1 MDFYLLE
8 FRLKGIKNIEKEIAI
23 NFYKQDIRNFNRENY
38 NVKGIFG
45 PNGIGKT
52 AVIKGIEILRNIVLD
67 SDYLILKSSLLN
79 EIINKKLKECY
90 LSSEFLIID
99 KNNKKHVFE
108 HSVNLKI
115 ENGKIIITKEI
126 INKKKLDRKEILKTL
141 IIENGKINK
150 EKSNYFKNLDEIE
163 KLSMNLL
170 DRKSIIK
177 LIIDNVEKNIEK
189 EGTNE
194 LKSEKFEFIY
204 LYVLYLKVN
213 VFTHSEDSHY
223 KMVYINFENQ
233 NWLDKIYIDY
243 VNQEAKKR
251 NILSKTKEKIENLNK
266 NLKRKERFLKLFN
279 PELNKIEF
287 EKKDFDENYYEI
299 EYVFNYKDYKI
310 NFEYESMGMKSLF
323 RLFDVLDTVNNGGI
337 VFVDEIDMSI
347 HDLYLNRLIE
357 FFAENG
363 KGQFTFTAHNTSI
376 LDTLK
381 KYKNSI
387 DFMTEYQEIKP
398 WIKNGNYSPRKQYLE
413 GMLPNMPYNIEYYDF
428 FEIFDTSEE
437 EG

>member
-1 MDFYLLE
+1 M
-8 FRLKGIKNIEKEIAI
+8 
-23 NFYKQDIRNFNRENY
+23 
-38 NVKGIFG
+38 
-45 PNGIGKT
+45 
-52 AVIKGIEILRNIVLD
+52 
-67 SDYLILKSSLLN
+67 
-79 EIINKKLKECY
+79 KLW
-90 LSSEFLIID
+90 LFL
-99 KNNKKHVFE
+99 
-108 HSVNLKI
+108 
-115 ENGKIIITKEI
+115 
-126 INKKKLDRKEILKTL
+126 
-141 IIENGKINK
+141 
-150 EKSNYFKNLDEIE
+150 
-163 KLSMNLL
+163 
-170 DRKSIIK
+170 
-177 LIIDNVEKNIEK
+177 VEGN
-189 EGTNE
+189 
-194 LKSEKFEFIY
+194 S
-204 LYVLYLKVN
+204 
-213 VFTHSEDSHY
+213 
-223 KMVYINFENQ
+223 
-233 NWLDKIYIDY
+233 DKIYVDY
-243 VNQEAKKR
+243 INQEAKKR

-323 RLFDVLDTVNNGGI
+323 RLFDVLDTVNNSGI

-363 KGQFTFTAHNTSI
+363 KGQFVFTAHNTSI

-398 WIKNGNYSPRKQYLE
+398 WIKNGNYSPRKQYFE

-428 FEIFDTSEE
+428 FEIFNT
-437 EG
+437 

>member
-23 NFYKQDIRNFNRENY
+23 NFYKQDIRKFNRDNY

-45 PNGIGKT
+45 RNGIGKT
-52 AVIKGIEILRNIVLD
+52 AIIKGIEILRNIVLD
-67 SDYLILKSSLLN
+67 NDYLILKNSLLN
-79 EIINKKLKECY
+79 EMINKKLKKCH
-90 LSSEFLIID
+90 LSTEFLVID
-99 KNNKKHVFE
+99 EEKRKHIFE
-108 HSVNLKI
+108 HSIDLKL

-126 INKKKLDRKEILKTL
+126 INKKKLDRKEISRTL

-150 EKSNYFKNLDEIE
+150 SKSNYFKNLDGIE

-170 DRKSIIK
+170 DRKSIVK
-177 LIIDNVEKNIEK
+177 LLVNDIVKGRKNRLE
-189 EGTNE
+189 
-194 LKSEKFEFIY
+194 SEKFEFIY
-204 LYVLYLKVN
+204 LYVLYSKIN
-213 VFTHSEDSHY
+213 VFTHLEDSHY
-223 KMVYINFENQ
+223 KMVSVNSENK

-243 VNQEAKKR
+243 INQEGEKR
-251 NILSKTKEKIENLNK
+251 NILLKTKEEINFLKK
-266 NLKRKERFLKLFN
+266 SLKRKEKFLKLFN
-279 PELNKIEF
+279 SEIEKIEF
-287 EKKDFDENYYEI
+287 EKKDFDEKYYEI
-299 EYVFNYKDYKI
+299 EYIFCYKEYKI

-363 KGQFTFTAHNTSI
+363 KGQFVFTAHNTSI

-387 DFMTEYQEIKP
+387 DFVTEYQEIKP

-428 FEIFDTSEE
+428 FEIFNM
-437 EG
+437 

>member
-1 MDFYLLE
+1 MEFYLLE

-23 NFYKQDIRNFNRENY
+23 NFYKQDIRKFNRDNY

-45 PNGIGKT
+45 RNGIGKT
-52 AVIKGIEILRNIVLD
+52 AIIKGIEILRNIVLD
-67 SDYLILKSSLLN
+67 NDYLILKNSLLN
-79 EIINKKLKECY
+79 EMINKKLKKCH
-90 LSSEFLIID
+90 LSTEFLVVD
-99 KNNKKHVFE
+99 EEKRKHIFE
-108 HSVNLKI
+108 HSIDLKL

-126 INKKKLDRKEILKTL
+126 INKKKLDRKEISRTL
-141 IIENGKINK
+141 IIENGEINK
-150 EKSNYFKNLDEIE
+150 SKSNYFKNLDGIE

-170 DRKSIIK
+170 DRKSIVK
-177 LIIDNVEKNIEK
+177 LLVNDIVKGRKNRLE
-189 EGTNE
+189 
-194 LKSEKFEFIY
+194 SEKFEFIY
-204 LYVLYLKVN
+204 LYVLYSKIN
-213 VFTHSEDSHY
+213 VFTHLEDSHY
-223 KMVYINFENQ
+223 KMVSVNFENQ

-243 VNQEAKKR
+243 INQEGKKR
-251 NILSKTKEKIENLNK
+251 NILLKTKEEINFLKK
-266 NLKRKERFLKLFN
+266 SLKRKEKFLKLFN
-279 PELNKIEF
+279 PEIEKIEF
-287 EKKDFDENYYEI
+287 EKKDFDEKYYEI
-299 EYVFNYKDYKI
+299 EYIFCYKEYKI

-363 KGQFTFTAHNTSI
+363 KGQFVFTAHNTSI

-387 DFMTEYQEIKP
+387 DFVTEYQEIKP

-428 FEIFDTSEE
+428 FEIFNT
-437 EG
+437 

>member
-1 MDFYLLE
+1 MEFYLLE

-23 NFYKQDIRNFNRENY
+23 NFYKQDIRKFNRDNY

-45 PNGIGKT
+45 RNGIGKT
-52 AVIKGIEILRNIVLD
+52 AIIKGIEILRNIVLD
-67 SDYLILKSSLLN
+67 NDYLILKNSLLN
-79 EIINKKLKECY
+79 EMINKKLKKCH
-90 LSSEFLIID
+90 LSTEFLVID
-99 KNNKKHVFE
+99 EEKRKHIFE
-108 HSVNLKI
+108 HSIDLKL

-126 INKKKLDRKEILKTL
+126 INKKKLDRKEISRTL
-141 IIENGKINK
+141 IIENGEINK
-150 EKSNYFKNLDEIE
+150 SKSNYFKKLDGIE

-170 DRKSIIK
+170 DRKSIVK
-177 LIIDNVEKNIEK
+177 LLVNDIVKDRKNRLE
-189 EGTNE
+189 
-194 LKSEKFEFIY
+194 SEKFEFIY
-204 LYVLYLKVN
+204 LYVLYSKIN
-213 VFTHSEDSHY
+213 VFTHLEDSHY
-223 KMVYINFENQ
+223 KMVSVNFENQ

-243 VNQEAKKR
+243 INQEGKKR
-251 NILSKTKEKIENLNK
+251 NILLKTKEEINFLKK
-266 NLKRKERFLKLFN
+266 SLKRKEKFLKLFN
-279 PELNKIEF
+279 PEIEKIEF
-287 EKKDFDENYYEI
+287 EKKDFDEKYYEI
-299 EYVFNYKDYKI
+299 EYIFCYKEYKI

-363 KGQFTFTAHNTSI
+363 KGQFVFTAHNTSI

-387 DFMTEYQEIKP
+387 DFVTEYQEIKP

-428 FEIFDTSEE
+428 FEIFNT
-437 EG
+437 

>member
-45 PNGIGKT
+45 RNGIGKT
-52 AVIKGIEILRNIVLD
+52 AIIKGIEILRNIVLD

-213 VFTHSEDSHY
+213 VFIHLEDSHY

-233 NWLDKIYIDY
+233 NWLDKIYVDY
-243 VNQEAKKR
+243 INQEAKKR

-323 RLFDVLDTVNNGGI
+323 RLFDVLDTVNNSGI

-363 KGQFTFTAHNTSI
+363 KGQFVFTAHNTSI

>member
-45 PNGIGKT
+45 RNGIGKT
-52 AVIKGIEILRNIVLD
+52 AIIKGIEILRNIVLD
-67 SDYLILKSSLLN
+67 SDYLTLKNSLLN
-79 EIINKKLKECY
+79 EMINKKLKKCY
-90 LSSEFLIID
+90 LSTEFLVID
-99 KNNKKHVFE
+99 EDNRKHIFE
-108 HSVNLKI
+108 HSIDLKL
-115 ENGKIIITKEI
+115 ENGKVIIIKEI
-126 INKKKLDRKEILKTL
+126 INKKKLDRKEILRTL
-141 IIENGKINK
+141 IIENGEINRS
-150 EKSNYFKNLDEIE
+150 KSNYFKNLDEIE

-170 DRKSIIK
+170 ERKSIIK
-177 LIIDNVEKNIEK
+177 LLVNDIIKDKKSKFE
-189 EGTNE
+189 
-194 LKSEKFEFIY
+194 SEKFEFIY
-204 LYVLYLKVN
+204 LYALYSKIN
-213 VFTHSEDSHY
+213 VFTHLEDIHY
-223 KMVYINFENQ
+223 KMVSVNFENQ

-243 VNQEAKKR
+243 INQEGKKR
-251 NILSKTKEKIENLNK
+251 NILLKTKEEIDFLKKSLN
-266 NLKRKERFLKLFN
+266 RKERFLKLFN
-279 PELNKIEF
+279 PEIGKIDF
-287 EKKDFDENYYEI
+287 EKRDFDEKYYEI
-299 EYVFNYKDYKI
+299 EYIFCYKEYKI

-363 KGQFTFTAHNTSI
+363 KGQFVFTAHNTSI

-387 DFMTEYQEIKP
+387 DFMTEYKEIKP

-428 FEIFDTSEE
+428 FEIFNT
-437 EG
+437 

>member
-23 NFYKQDIRNFNRENY
+23 NFYKQDIRKFNRENY

-45 PNGIGKT
+45 RNGIGKT
-52 AVIKGIEILRNIVLD
+52 AIIKGIEILRNIVID
-67 SDYLILKSSLLN
+67 DEYLILKNDLLM
-79 EIINKKLKECY
+79 ELINKKLKECY
-90 LSSEFLIID
+90 LSTEFLVID
-99 KNNKKHVFE
+99 EENNKHVLE
-108 HSVNLKI
+108 HVINLKI
-115 ENGKIIITKEI
+115 KNGKVIITKEI

-141 IIENGKINK
+141 IILNEKIDKNN
-150 EKSNYFKNLDEIE
+150 SNYFENLNEIE
-163 KLSMNLL
+163 SISMNLL
-170 DRKSIIK
+170 SKRSIIK
-177 LIIDNVEKNIEK
+177 LIFENLKENKEYLEKIE
-189 EGTNE
+189 E
-194 LKSEKFEFIY
+194 FEIEYIY
-204 LYVLYLKVN
+204 ILYLKIN
-213 VFTHSEDSHY
+213 IYTHLDDEYYRIFSPKFTDEKWFNDIFFDLMNREGRNKKFISKDRIED
-223 KMVYINFENQ
+223 
-233 NWLDKIYIDY
+233 L
-243 VNQEAKKR
+243 
-251 NILSKTKEKIENLNK
+251 EKNLNK
-266 NLKRKERFLKLFN
+266 KEKFLKLFN

-287 EKKDFDENYYEI
+287 EKKDYDQDYYEI
-299 EYVFNYKDYKI
+299 EYIFCYKDYKI

-323 RLFDVLDTVNNGGI
+323 KLFDVLDTLNNGGI

-347 HDLYLNRLIE
+347 HDLYLNKLIE

-428 FEIFDTSEE
+428 FEIFNTFEE
-437 EG
+437 EN

>member
-1 MDFYLLE
+1 MEFYLLE

-23 NFYKQDIRNFNRENY
+23 NFYKQDIRKFNRDNY

-45 PNGIGKT
+45 RNGIGKT
-52 AVIKGIEILRNIVLD
+52 AIIKGIEILRNIVLD
-67 SDYLILKSSLLN
+67 NDYLILKNSLLN
-79 EIINKKLKECY
+79 EMINKKLKKCH
-90 LSSEFLIID
+90 LSTEFLVID
-99 KNNKKHVFE
+99 EEKRKHIFE
-108 HSVNLKI
+108 HSIDLKL

-126 INKKKLDRKEILKTL
+126 INKKKLDRKEISRTL
-141 IIENGKINK
+141 IIENGEINK
-150 EKSNYFKNLDEIE
+150 SKSNYFKNLDGIE

-170 DRKSIIK
+170 DRKSIVK
-177 LIIDNVEKNIEK
+177 LLVNDIVKGRKNRLE
-189 EGTNE
+189 
-194 LKSEKFEFIY
+194 SEKFEFIY
-204 LYVLYLKVN
+204 LYVLYSKIN
-213 VFTHSEDSHY
+213 VFTHLEDSHY
-223 KMVYINFENQ
+223 KMVSVNFENQ

-243 VNQEAKKR
+243 INQEGKKR
-251 NILSKTKEKIENLNK
+251 NILLKTKEEINFLKK
-266 NLKRKERFLKLFN
+266 SLKRKEKFLKLFN
-279 PELNKIEF
+279 PEIEKIEF
-287 EKKDFDENYYEI
+287 EKKDFDEKYYEI
-299 EYVFNYKDYKI
+299 EYIFCYKEYKI

-323 RLFDVLDTVNNGGI
+323 RLFNVLDTVNNGGI

-363 KGQFTFTAHNTSI
+363 KGQFVFTAHNTSI

-387 DFMTEYQEIKP
+387 DFVTEYQEIKP

-428 FEIFDTSEE
+428 FEIFNT
-437 EG
+437 

>member
-45 PNGIGKT
+45 RNGIGKT
-52 AVIKGIEILRNIVLD
+52 AIIKGIEILRNIVLD

-213 VFTHSEDSHY
+213 VFTHLEDSHY

-233 NWLDKIYIDY
+233 NWLDKIYVDY
-243 VNQEAKKR
+243 INQEAKKR

-323 RLFDVLDTVNNGGI
+323 RLFDVLDTVNNSGI

-428 FEIFDTSEE
+428 FEIFNTFEE
-437 EG
+437 EN

>member
-8 FRLKGIKNIEKEIAI
+8 FKLNGIKNIEKEIAI
-23 NFYKQDIRNFNRENY
+23 SFYKQDIRKFNRENY

-45 PNGIGKT
+45 RNGIGKT

-67 SDYLILKSSLLN
+67 SDYLILKSGLLN

-90 LSSEFLIID
+90 LSAEFLVVD
-99 KNNKKHVFE
+99 KNNKKHIFE
-108 HSVNLKI
+108 HSINLKI

-150 EKSNYFKNLDEIE
+150 NKSNYFKNLDEIE

-170 DRKSIIK
+170 DRKSIIN
-177 LIIDNVEKNIEK
+177 LIMNNIYENYGEMKIEDIGK
-189 EGTNE
+189 EN
-194 LKSEKFEFIY
+194 LDFIHMHI
-204 LYVLYLKVN
+204 LYHTIN
-213 VFTHSEDSHY
+213 IFTHVEDEYY
-223 KMVYINFENQ
+223 KIFSP
-233 NWLDKIYIDY
+233 KITDEKWFNE
-243 VNQEAKKR
+243 VFFDLMNREGRNKKFIFKDR
-251 NILSKTKEKIENLNK
+251 IEDLEKNLNK
-266 NLKRKERFLKLFN
+266 KEKFLKLFN

-287 EKKDFDENYYEI
+287 KKKDYDQDYYQI
-299 EYVFNYKDYKI
+299 EYIFCYKDYKI

-323 RLFDVLDTVNNGGI
+323 RLFNVLDTLNNGGI

-428 FEIFDTSEE
+428 FEIFTTSEQ

>member
-1 MDFYLLE
+1 MEFYLLE

-23 NFYKQDIRNFNRENY
+23 NFYKQDIRKFNRDNY

-45 PNGIGKT
+45 RNGIGKT
-52 AVIKGIEILRNIVLD
+52 AIIKGIEILRNIVLD
-67 SDYLILKSSLLN
+67 NDYLILKNSLLN
-79 EIINKKLKECY
+79 EMINKKLKKCH
-90 LSSEFLIID
+90 LSTEFLVID
-99 KNNKKHVFE
+99 EEKRKHIFE
-108 HSVNLKI
+108 HSIDLKL

-126 INKKKLDRKEILKTL
+126 INKKKLDRKEISRTL
-141 IIENGKINK
+141 IIENGEINK
-150 EKSNYFKNLDEIE
+150 SKSNYFKNLDGIE

-170 DRKSIIK
+170 DRKSIVK
-177 LIIDNVEKNIEK
+177 LLVNDIVKGRKNRLE
-189 EGTNE
+189 
-194 LKSEKFEFIY
+194 SEKFEFIY
-204 LYVLYLKVN
+204 LYVLYSKIN
-213 VFTHSEDSHY
+213 VFTHLEDSHY
-223 KMVYINFENQ
+223 KMVSVNFENQ

-243 VNQEAKKR
+243 INQEGKKR
-251 NILSKTKEKIENLNK
+251 NILLKTKEEINFLKK
-266 NLKRKERFLKLFN
+266 SLKRKEKFLKLFN
-279 PELNKIEF
+279 PEIEKIEF
-287 EKKDFDENYYEI
+287 EKKDFDEKYYEI
-299 EYVFNYKDYKI
+299 EYIFCYKEYKI

-363 KGQFTFTAHNTSI
+363 KGQFVFTAHNTSI

-387 DFMTEYQEIKP
+387 DFVTEYQEIKP

-428 FEIFDTSEE
+428 FEIFNT
-437 EG
+437 

>member
-8 FRLKGIKNIEKEIAI
+8 FKLNGIKNIEKEIAI
-23 NFYKQDIRNFNRENY
+23 SFYKQDIRKFNRENY

-45 PNGIGKT
+45 RNGIGKT

-67 SDYLILKSSLLN
+67 SDYLILKSGLLN

-90 LSSEFLIID
+90 LSAEFLVVD
-99 KNNKKHVFE
+99 KNNKKHIFE
-108 HSVNLKI
+108 HSINLKI

-150 EKSNYFKNLDEIE
+150 NKSNYFKNLDEIE

-170 DRKSIIK
+170 DRKSIIN
-177 LIIDNVEKNIEK
+177 LIMNNIYENYGEMKIEDIGK
-189 EGTNE
+189 EN
-194 LKSEKFEFIY
+194 LDFIHMHI
-204 LYVLYLKVN
+204 LYHTIN
-213 VFTHSEDSHY
+213 IFTHVEDEYY
-223 KMVYINFENQ
+223 KIFSP
-233 NWLDKIYIDY
+233 KITDEKWFNE
-243 VNQEAKKR
+243 VFFDLMNREGRNKKFIFKDR
-251 NILSKTKEKIENLNK
+251 IEDLEKILNKKEK
-266 NLKRKERFLKLFN
+266 FLKLFN

-287 EKKDFDENYYEI
+287 KKKDYDQDYYQI
-299 EYVFNYKDYKI
+299 EYIFCYKDYKI

-323 RLFDVLDTVNNGGI
+323 RLFNVLDTLNNGGI

-428 FEIFDTSEE
+428 FEIFTTSEE

>member
-1 MDFYLLE
+1 MEFYLLE

-23 NFYKQDIRNFNRENY
+23 NFYKQDIRKFNRDNY

-45 PNGIGKT
+45 RNGIGKT
-52 AVIKGIEILRNIVLD
+52 AIIKGIEILRNIVLD
-67 SDYLILKSSLLN
+67 NDYLILKNSLLN
-79 EIINKKLKECY
+79 EMINKKLKKCH
-90 LSSEFLIID
+90 LSTEILVVD
-99 KNNKKHVFE
+99 EEKRKHIFE
-108 HSVNLKI
+108 HSIDLKL

-126 INKKKLDRKEILKTL
+126 INKKKLDRKEISRTL

-150 EKSNYFKNLDEIE
+150 SKSNYFKNLDGIE

-170 DRKSIIK
+170 DRKSIVK
-177 LIIDNVEKNIEK
+177 LLVNDIVKGRKNRLE
-189 EGTNE
+189 
-194 LKSEKFEFIY
+194 SEKFEFIY
-204 LYVLYLKVN
+204 LYVLYSKIN
-213 VFTHSEDSHY
+213 VFTHLEDSHY
-223 KMVYINFENQ
+223 KMVSVNFENQ

-243 VNQEAKKR
+243 INQEGKKR
-251 NILSKTKEKIENLNK
+251 NILLKTKEEINFLKK
-266 NLKRKERFLKLFN
+266 SLKRKEKFLKLFN
-279 PELNKIEF
+279 PEIEKIEF
-287 EKKDFDENYYEI
+287 EKKDFDEKYYEI
-299 EYVFNYKDYKI
+299 EYIFCYKEYKI

-363 KGQFTFTAHNTSI
+363 KGQFVFTAHNTSI

-387 DFMTEYQEIKP
+387 DFVTEYQEIKP

-428 FEIFDTSEE
+428 FEIFNT
-437 EG
+437 

>member
-23 NFYKQDIRNFNRENY
+23 NFYKQDIRKFNRENY

-45 PNGIGKT
+45 RNGIGKT
-52 AVIKGIEILRNIVLD
+52 AIIKGIEILRNIVLD
-67 SDYLILKSSLLN
+67 SDYLTLKNSLLN
-79 EIINKKLKECY
+79 EMINKKLKKCY
-90 LSSEFLIID
+90 LSTEFLVID
-99 KNNKKHVFE
+99 EDNRKHIFE
-108 HSVNLKI
+108 HSIDLKL
-115 ENGKIIITKEI
+115 ENGKVIIIKEI
-126 INKKKLDRKEILKTL
+126 INKKKLDRKEILRTL
-141 IIENGKINK
+141 IIENGEINRS
-150 EKSNYFKNLDEIE
+150 KSNYFKNLDEIE

-170 DRKSIIK
+170 ERKSIIK
-177 LIIDNVEKNIEK
+177 LLVNDIIKDKKSKFE
-189 EGTNE
+189 
-194 LKSEKFEFIY
+194 SEKFEFIY
-204 LYVLYLKVN
+204 LYALYSKIN
-213 VFTHSEDSHY
+213 VFTHLEDIHY
-223 KMVYINFENQ
+223 KMVSVNFENQ

-243 VNQEAKKR
+243 INQEGKKR
-251 NILSKTKEKIENLNK
+251 NILLKTKEEIDFLKKSLN
-266 NLKRKERFLKLFN
+266 RKERFLKLFN
-279 PELNKIEF
+279 PEIGKIDF
-287 EKKDFDENYYEI
+287 EKRDFDEKYYEI

-323 RLFDVLDTVNNGGI
+323 RLFDVLDTINNSGI

-363 KGQFTFTAHNTSI
+363 KGQFVFTAHNTSI

-387 DFMTEYQEIKP
+387 DFMTEYKEIKP

-428 FEIFDTSEE
+428 FEIFNT
-437 EG
+437 

>member
-45 PNGIGKT
+45 RNGIGKT
-52 AVIKGIEILRNIVLD
+52 AIIKGIEILRNIVLD
-67 SDYLILKSSLLN
+67 SDYLILKNSLLN
-79 EIINKKLKECY
+79 EMINKKLKKCY
-90 LSSEFLIID
+90 LSTEFLVID
-99 KNNKKHVFE
+99 EDNRKHIFE
-108 HSVNLKI
+108 HSIDLKL
-115 ENGKIIITKEI
+115 ENGKVIIIKEI
-126 INKKKLDRKEILKTL
+126 INKKKLDRKEILRTL
-141 IIENGKINK
+141 IIENGEINRS
-150 EKSNYFKNLDEIE
+150 KSNYFKNLDEIE

-170 DRKSIIK
+170 ERKSIIK
-177 LIIDNVEKNIEK
+177 LLVNDIIKDKKSKFE
-189 EGTNE
+189 
-194 LKSEKFEFIY
+194 SEKFEFIY
-204 LYVLYLKVN
+204 LYALYSKIN
-213 VFTHSEDSHY
+213 VFTHLEDIHY
-223 KMVYINFENQ
+223 KMVSVNFENQ

-243 VNQEAKKR
+243 INQEGKKR
-251 NILSKTKEKIENLNK
+251 NILLKTKEEIDFLKKSLN
-266 NLKRKERFLKLFN
+266 RKERFLKLFN
-279 PELNKIEF
+279 PEIGKIDF
-287 EKKDFDENYYEI
+287 EKRDFDEKYYEI
-299 EYVFNYKDYKI
+299 EYIFCYKEYKI

-363 KGQFTFTAHNTSI
+363 KGQFVFTAHNTSI

-428 FEIFDTSEE
+428 FEIFNT
-437 EG
+437 

>member
-8 FRLKGIKNIEKEIAI
+8 FKLNGIKNIEKEIAI
-23 NFYKQDIRNFNRENY
+23 SFYKQDIRKFNRENY

-45 PNGIGKT
+45 RNGIGKT

-67 SDYLILKSSLLN
+67 SDYLILKSGLLN

-90 LSSEFLIID
+90 LSAEFLVVD
-99 KNNKKHVFE
+99 KNNKKHIFE
-108 HSVNLKI
+108 HSINLKI

-150 EKSNYFKNLDEIE
+150 NKSNYFKNLDEIE

-170 DRKSIIK
+170 DRKSIIN
-177 LIIDNVEKNIEK
+177 LIMNNIYENYGEMKIEDIGK
-189 EGTNE
+189 EN
-194 LKSEKFEFIY
+194 LDFIHMHI
-204 LYVLYLKVN
+204 LYHTIN
-213 VFTHSEDSHY
+213 IFTHVEDEYY
-223 KMVYINFENQ
+223 KIFSP
-233 NWLDKIYIDY
+233 KITDEKWFNE
-243 VNQEAKKR
+243 VFFHLMNREGRNKKFIFKDR
-251 NILSKTKEKIENLNK
+251 IEDLEKNLNK
-266 NLKRKERFLKLFN
+266 KEKFLKLFN

-287 EKKDFDENYYEI
+287 KKKDYDQDYYQI
-299 EYVFNYKDYKI
+299 EYIFCYKDYKI

-323 RLFDVLDTVNNGGI
+323 RLFNVLDTLNNGGI

-428 FEIFDTSEE
+428 FEIFTTSEE

>member
-23 NFYKQDIRNFNRENY
+23 NFYKQDIRKFNRDNY

-45 PNGIGKT
+45 RNGIGKT
-52 AVIKGIEILRNIVLD
+52 AIIKGIEILRNIVLD
-67 SDYLILKSSLLN
+67 NDYLILKNSLLN
-79 EIINKKLKECY
+79 EMINKKLKKCH
-90 LSSEFLIID
+90 LSTEILVVD
-99 KNNKKHVFE
+99 EEKRKHIFE
-108 HSVNLKI
+108 HSIDLKL

-126 INKKKLDRKEILKTL
+126 INKKKLDRKEISRTL
-141 IIENGKINK
+141 IIENGEINK
-150 EKSNYFKNLDEIE
+150 SKSNYFKKLDGIE

-170 DRKSIIK
+170 DRKSIVK
-177 LIIDNVEKNIEK
+177 LLVNDIVKGRKNRLE
-189 EGTNE
+189 
-194 LKSEKFEFIY
+194 SEKFEFIY
-204 LYVLYLKVN
+204 LYVLYSKIN
-213 VFTHSEDSHY
+213 VFTHLEDSHY
-223 KMVYINFENQ
+223 KMVSVNFENQ

-243 VNQEAKKR
+243 INQEGKKR
-251 NILSKTKEKIENLNK
+251 NILLKTKEEINFLKK
-266 NLKRKERFLKLFN
+266 SLKRKEKFLKLFN
-279 PELNKIEF
+279 PEIEKIEF
-287 EKKDFDENYYEI
+287 EKKDFDEKYYEI
-299 EYVFNYKDYKI
+299 EYIFCYKEYKI

-363 KGQFTFTAHNTSI
+363 KGQFVFTAHNTSI

-387 DFMTEYQEIKP
+387 DFVTEYQEIKP

-428 FEIFDTSEE
+428 FEIFNT
-437 EG
+437 

>member
-1 MDFYLLE
+1 MEFYLLE

-23 NFYKQDIRNFNRENY
+23 NFYKQDIRKFNRDNY

-45 PNGIGKT
+45 RNGIGKT
-52 AVIKGIEILRNIVLD
+52 AIIKGIEILRNIVLD
-67 SDYLILKSSLLN
+67 NDYLILKNSLLN
-79 EIINKKLKECY
+79 EMINKKLKKCH
-90 LSSEFLIID
+90 LSTEFLVID
-99 KNNKKHVFE
+99 EEKRKHIFE
-108 HSVNLKI
+108 HSIDLKL

-126 INKKKLDRKEILKTL
+126 INKKKLDRKEISRTL

-150 EKSNYFKNLDEIE
+150 SKSNYFKNLDGIE

-170 DRKSIIK
+170 DRKSIVK
-177 LIIDNVEKNIEK
+177 LLVNDIVKGRKNRLE
-189 EGTNE
+189 
-194 LKSEKFEFIY
+194 SEKFEFIY
-204 LYVLYLKVN
+204 LYVLYSKIN
-213 VFTHSEDSHY
+213 VFTHLEDSHY
-223 KMVYINFENQ
+223 KMVSVNFENQ

-243 VNQEAKKR
+243 INQEGKKR
-251 NILSKTKEKIENLNK
+251 NILLKTKEEINFLKK
-266 NLKRKERFLKLFN
+266 SLKRKEKFLKLFN
-279 PELNKIEF
+279 PEIEKIEF
-287 EKKDFDENYYEI
+287 EKKDFDEKYYEI
-299 EYVFNYKDYKI
+299 EYIFCYKEYKI

-363 KGQFTFTAHNTSI
+363 KGQFVFTAHNTSI

-387 DFMTEYQEIKP
+387 DFVTEYQEIKP

>member
-1 MDFYLLE
+1 MEFYLLE

-23 NFYKQDIRNFNRENY
+23 NFYKQDIRKFNRDNY

-45 PNGIGKT
+45 RNGIGKT
-52 AVIKGIEILRNIVLD
+52 AIIKGIEILRNIVLD
-67 SDYLILKSSLLN
+67 SDYLILKNSLLN

-99 KNNKKHVFE
+99 KNNKKHIFE
-108 HSVNLKI
+108 HSIDLKL
-115 ENGKIIITKEI
+115 ENGKIIIIKEI
-126 INKKKLDRKEILKTL
+126 INKKKLDRKEILRTL
-141 IIENGKINK
+141 IIENGEINRS
-150 EKSNYFKNLDEIE
+150 KSNYFKNLDEIE

-170 DRKSIIK
+170 ERKSIIK
-177 LIIDNVEKNIEK
+177 LLVNDIIKDKKSKFE
-189 EGTNE
+189 
-194 LKSEKFEFIY
+194 SEKFEFIY
-204 LYVLYLKVN
+204 LYALYSKIN
-213 VFTHSEDSHY
+213 VFTHLEDIHY
-223 KMVYINFENQ
+223 KMVSVNFENQ

-243 VNQEAKKR
+243 INQEGKKR
-251 NILSKTKEKIENLNK
+251 NILLKTKEEIDFLKKSLN
-266 NLKRKERFLKLFN
+266 RKERFLKLFN
-279 PELNKIEF
+279 PEIGKIDF
-287 EKKDFDENYYEI
+287 EKRDFDEKYYEI
-299 EYVFNYKDYKI
+299 EYIFCYKEYKI

-363 KGQFTFTAHNTSI
+363 KGQFVFTAHNTSI

-387 DFMTEYQEIKP
+387 DFMTEYKEIKP

-428 FEIFDTSEE
+428 FEIFNT
-437 EG
+437 

>member
-23 NFYKQDIRNFNRENY
+23 NFYKQDIRKFNRENY

-45 PNGIGKT
+45 RNGIGKT
-52 AVIKGIEILRNIVLD
+52 AIIKGIEILRNIVLD
-67 SDYLILKSSLLN
+67 NDYLILKNSLLN
-79 EIINKKLKECY
+79 EMINKKLKKCH
-90 LSSEFLIID
+90 LSTEFLVID
-99 KNNKKHVFE
+99 EEKRKYIFE
-108 HSVNLKI
+108 HSIDLKL
-115 ENGKIIITKEI
+115 ENEKIIITKEI
-126 INKKKLDRKEILKTL
+126 INKKKLDRKEISRTL
-141 IIENGKINK
+141 IIENGEINK
-150 EKSNYFKNLDEIE
+150 SKSNYFKNLDGIE

-170 DRKSIIK
+170 DRKSIVK
-177 LIIDNVEKNIEK
+177 LLVNDIVKGRKNRLE
-189 EGTNE
+189 
-194 LKSEKFEFIY
+194 SEKFEFIY
-204 LYVLYLKVN
+204 LYVLYSKIN
-213 VFTHSEDSHY
+213 VFTHLEDSHY
-223 KMVYINFENQ
+223 KMVSVNFENQ

-243 VNQEAKKR
+243 INQEGKKR
-251 NILSKTKEKIENLNK
+251 NILLKTKEEINFLKK
-266 NLKRKERFLKLFN
+266 SLKRKEKFLKLFN
-279 PELNKIEF
+279 PEIEKIEF
-287 EKKDFDENYYEI
+287 EKKDFDEKYYEI
-299 EYVFNYKDYKI
+299 EYIFCYKEYKI

-363 KGQFTFTAHNTSI
+363 KGQFVFTAHNTSI

-387 DFMTEYQEIKP
+387 DFVTEYQEIKP

-428 FEIFDTSEE
+428 FEIFNT
-437 EG
+437 

>member
-1 MDFYLLE
+1 MDFYLLG
-8 FRLKGIKNIEKEIAI
+8 FRLNGIKNIEKEIAI

-45 PNGIGKT
+45 RNGIGKT
-52 AVIKGIEILRNIVLD
+52 AIIKGIEILRNIVLD

-99 KNNKKHVFE
+99 KNNKKHVFK

-213 VFTHSEDSHY
+213 VFTHLEDSYY

-233 NWLDKIYIDY
+233 NWLDKIYVDY
-243 VNQEAKKR
+243 INQEAKKR

-323 RLFDVLDTVNNGGI
+323 RLFDVLDTVNNSGI

-428 FEIFDTSEE
+428 FEIFNTFEE
-437 EG
+437 EN

>member
-23 NFYKQDIRNFNRENY
+23 NFYKQDIRKFNRENY

-45 PNGIGKT
+45 RNGIGKT
-52 AVIKGIEILRNIVLD
+52 AIIKGIEILRNIVLD

-79 EIINKKLKECY
+79 EMINKKLKKCY
-90 LSSEFLIID
+90 LSTEFLVID
-99 KNNKKHVFE
+99 EDNRKHIFE
-108 HSVNLKI
+108 HSIDLKLK
-115 ENGKIIITKEI
+115 NGKVIIIKEI
-126 INKKKLDRKEILKTL
+126 INKKKLDRKEILRTL
-141 IIENGKINK
+141 IIENGEINRS
-150 EKSNYFKNLDEIE
+150 KSNYFKNLNEIE

-177 LIIDNVEKNIEK
+177 LLVNDIIKDKK
-189 EGTNE
+189 SKF
-194 LKSEKFEFIY
+194 KSEKFEFIY
-204 LYVLYLKVN
+204 LYALYSKIN
-213 VFTHSEDSHY
+213 VFTHLEDIHY
-223 KMVYINFENQ
+223 KMVSVNFENQ

-243 VNQEAKKR
+243 INQEGKKR
-251 NILSKTKEKIENLNK
+251 NILLKTKEEIDFLKKSLN
-266 NLKRKERFLKLFN
+266 RKERFLKLFN
-279 PELNKIEF
+279 PEIGKIDF
-287 EKKDFDENYYEI
+287 EKRDFDEKYYEI
-299 EYVFNYKDYKI
+299 EYIFCYKEYKI

-357 FFAENG
+357 FFAENR
-363 KGQFTFTAHNTSI
+363 KGQFVFTAHNTSI

-387 DFMTEYQEIKP
+387 DFMTEYKEIKP

-428 FEIFDTSEE
+428 FEIFNT
-437 EG
+437 

>member
-1 MDFYLLE
+1 MEFYLLE

-23 NFYKQDIRNFNRENY
+23 NFYKQDIRKFNRDNY

-45 PNGIGKT
+45 RNGIGKT
-52 AVIKGIEILRNIVLD
+52 AIIKGIEILRNIVLD
-67 SDYLILKSSLLN
+67 NDYLILKNSLLN
-79 EIINKKLKECY
+79 EMINKKLKKCH
-90 LSSEFLIID
+90 LSTEFLVID
-99 KNNKKHVFE
+99 EEKRKHIFE
-108 HSVNLKI
+108 HSIDLKL

-126 INKKKLDRKEILKTL
+126 INKKKLDRKEISRTL
-141 IIENGKINK
+141 IIENGEINK
-150 EKSNYFKNLDEIE
+150 SKSNYFKNLDGIE

-170 DRKSIIK
+170 DRKSIVK
-177 LIIDNVEKNIEK
+177 LLVNDIVKGRKNRLE
-189 EGTNE
+189 
-194 LKSEKFEFIY
+194 SEKFEFIY
-204 LYVLYLKVN
+204 LYVLYSKIN
-213 VFTHSEDSHY
+213 VFTHLEDSHY
-223 KMVYINFENQ
+223 KMVSVNFENQ

-243 VNQEAKKR
+243 INQEGKKR
-251 NILSKTKEKIENLNK
+251 NILLKTKEEINFLKK
-266 NLKRKERFLKLFN
+266 SLKRKEKFLKLFN
-279 PELNKIEF
+279 PEIEKIEF
-287 EKKDFDENYYEI
+287 EKKDFDEKYYEI
-299 EYVFNYKDYKI
+299 EYIFCYKEYKI

-323 RLFDVLDTVNNGGI
+323 RLFYVLDTVNNGGI

-363 KGQFTFTAHNTSI
+363 KGQFVFTAHNTSI

-387 DFMTEYQEIKP
+387 DFVTEYQEIKP

-428 FEIFDTSEE
+428 FEIFNT
-437 EG
+437 

>member
-1 MDFYLLE
+1 MEFYLLE

-23 NFYKQDIRNFNRENY
+23 NFYKQDIRKFNRDNY

-45 PNGIGKT
+45 RNGIGKT
-52 AVIKGIEILRNIVLD
+52 AIIKGIEILRNIVLD
-67 SDYLILKSSLLN
+67 NDYLILKNSLLN
-79 EIINKKLKECY
+79 EMINKKLKKCH
-90 LSSEFLIID
+90 LSTEFLVVD
-99 KNNKKHVFE
+99 EEKRKHIFE
-108 HSVNLKI
+108 HSMDLKL

-126 INKKKLDRKEILKTL
+126 INKKKLDRKEISRTL
-141 IIENGKINK
+141 IIENGEINK
-150 EKSNYFKNLDEIE
+150 SKSNYFKKLDGIE

-170 DRKSIIK
+170 DRKSIVK
-177 LIIDNVEKNIEK
+177 LLVNDIVKGRKNRLE
-189 EGTNE
+189 
-194 LKSEKFEFIY
+194 SEKFEFIY
-204 LYVLYLKVN
+204 LYVLYSKIN
-213 VFTHSEDSHY
+213 VFTHLEDSHY
-223 KMVYINFENQ
+223 KMVSVNFENQ

-243 VNQEAKKR
+243 INQEGKKR
-251 NILSKTKEKIENLNK
+251 NILLKTKEEINFLKK
-266 NLKRKERFLKLFN
+266 SLKRKEKFLKLFN
-279 PELNKIEF
+279 PEIEKIEF
-287 EKKDFDENYYEI
+287 EKKDFDEKYYEI
-299 EYVFNYKDYKI
+299 EYIFCYKEYKI

-363 KGQFTFTAHNTSI
+363 KGQFVFTAHNTSI

-387 DFMTEYQEIKP
+387 DFVTEYQEIKP

-428 FEIFDTSEE
+428 FEIFNT
-437 EG
+437 

>member
-1 MDFYLLE
+1 MDFYLLK

-23 NFYKQDIRNFNRENY
+23 NFYKQDIRKFNRENY

-45 PNGIGKT
+45 RNGIGKT
-52 AVIKGIEILRNIVLD
+52 AIIKGIEILRNIVLD

-99 KNNKKHVFE
+99 KNNKKHIFE
-108 HSVNLKI
+108 HSIKLKI

-141 IIENGKINK
+141 VIENGEINK
-150 EKSNYFKNLDEIE
+150 NKSNYFKNLDEIE

-177 LIIDNVEKNIEK
+177 LIIDDVEKNIEK
-189 EGTNE
+189 DE
-194 LKSEKFEFIY
+194 LKFEKFEFIY
-204 LYVLYLKVN
+204 LYVLYLKIN
-213 VFTHSEDSHY
+213 VFTHLEDSHY

-233 NWLDKIYIDY
+233 NWLDKIYVDY
-243 VNQEAKKR
+243 VNQEAKKK
-251 NILSKTKEKIENLNK
+251 NILSKTKEEIENLNK
-266 NLKRKERFLKLFN
+266 NLKRKEKFLKLFN

-299 EYVFNYKDYKI
+299 EYVFNYKGYKI

-323 RLFDVLDTVNNGGI
+323 RLFDVLDMVNNGGI

-428 FEIFDTSEE
+428 FEIFTTSEE
-437 EG
+437 ES

>member
-23 NFYKQDIRNFNRENY
+23 NFYKQDIRKFNRENY

-45 PNGIGKT
+45 RNGIGKT
-52 AVIKGIEILRNIVLD
+52 AIIKGIEILRNIVLD
-67 SDYLILKSSLLN
+67 SDYLTLKNSLLN
-79 EIINKKLKECY
+79 EMINKKLKKCY
-90 LSSEFLIID
+90 LSTEFLVID
-99 KNNKKHVFE
+99 EDNRKHIFE
-108 HSVNLKI
+108 HSIDLKL
-115 ENGKIIITKEI
+115 ENGKVIIIKEI
-126 INKKKLDRKEILKTL
+126 INKKKLDRKEILRTL
-141 IIENGKINK
+141 IIENGEINRS
-150 EKSNYFKNLDEIE
+150 KSNYFKNLDEIE

-170 DRKSIIK
+170 ERKSIIK
-177 LIIDNVEKNIEK
+177 LLVNDIIKDKKSKFE
-189 EGTNE
+189 
-194 LKSEKFEFIY
+194 SEKFEFIY
-204 LYVLYLKVN
+204 LYALYSKIN
-213 VFTHSEDSHY
+213 VFTHLEDIHY
-223 KMVYINFENQ
+223 KMVSVNFENQ

-243 VNQEAKKR
+243 INQEGKKR
-251 NILSKTKEKIENLNK
+251 NILLKTKEEIDFLKKSLN
-266 NLKRKERFLKLFN
+266 RKERFLKLFN
-279 PELNKIEF
+279 PEIGKIDF
-287 EKKDFDENYYEI
+287 EKRDFDEKYYEI
-299 EYVFNYKDYKI
+299 EYIFCYKEYKI

-337 VFVDEIDMSI
+337 VFVDEIDMNI

-363 KGQFTFTAHNTSI
+363 KGQFVFTAHNTSI

-387 DFMTEYQEIKP
+387 DFMTEYKEIKP

-428 FEIFDTSEE
+428 FEIFNT
-437 EG
+437 

>member
-23 NFYKQDIRNFNRENY
+23 NFYKQDIRKFNRENY

-45 PNGIGKT
+45 RNGIGKT
-52 AVIKGIEILRNIVLD
+52 AIIKGIEILRNIVLD
-67 SDYLILKSSLLN
+67 SDYLTLKNSLLN
-79 EIINKKLKECY
+79 EMINKKLKKCY
-90 LSSEFLIID
+90 LSTEFLVID
-99 KNNKKHVFE
+99 EDNRKHIFE
-108 HSVNLKI
+108 HSIDLKL
-115 ENGKIIITKEI
+115 ENGKVIIIKEI
-126 INKKKLDRKEILKTL
+126 INKKKLDRKEILRTL
-141 IIENGKINK
+141 IIENGEINRS
-150 EKSNYFKNLDEIE
+150 KSNYFKNLDEIE

-170 DRKSIIK
+170 ERKSIIK
-177 LIIDNVEKNIEK
+177 LLVNDIIKDKKSKFE
-189 EGTNE
+189 
-194 LKSEKFEFIY
+194 SEKFEFIY
-204 LYVLYLKVN
+204 LYALYSKIN
-213 VFTHSEDSHY
+213 VFTHLEDIHY
-223 KMVYINFENQ
+223 KMVSVNFENQ

-243 VNQEAKKR
+243 INQEGKKR
-251 NILSKTKEKIENLNK
+251 NILLKTKEEIDFLKKSLN
-266 NLKRKERFLKLFN
+266 RKERFLKLFN
-279 PELNKIEF
+279 PEIEKIDF
-287 EKKDFDENYYEI
+287 EKRDFDEKYYEI
-299 EYVFNYKDYKI
+299 EYIFCYKEYKI

-323 RLFDVLDTVNNGGI
+323 RLFDVLDTVNNDGI

-363 KGQFTFTAHNTSI
+363 KGQFIFTAHNTSI

-387 DFMTEYQEIKP
+387 DFMTEYKEIKP

-428 FEIFDTSEE
+428 FEIFNT
-437 EG
+437 

>member
-1 MDFYLLE
+1 MDFYLLG
-8 FRLKGIKNIEKEIAI
+8 FRLNGIKNIEKEIAI

-45 PNGIGKT
+45 RNGIGKT
-52 AVIKGIEILRNIVLD
+52 AIIKGIEILRNIVLD

-99 KNNKKHVFE
+99 KNNKKHVFK

-213 VFTHSEDSHY
+213 VFTHLEDSYY

-233 NWLDKIYIDY
+233 NWLDKIYVDY
-243 VNQEAKKR
+243 INQEAKKR

-287 EKKDFDENYYEI
+287 EKKDFNENYYEI

-323 RLFDVLDTVNNGGI
+323 RLFDVLDTVNNSGI

-428 FEIFDTSEE
+428 FEIFNT
-437 EG
+437 

>member
-1 MDFYLLE
+1 MEFYLLE

-23 NFYKQDIRNFNRENY
+23 NFYKQDIRKFNRDNY

-45 PNGIGKT
+45 RNGIGKT
-52 AVIKGIEILRNIVLD
+52 AIIKGIEILRNIVLD
-67 SDYLILKSSLLN
+67 NDYLILKNSLLN
-79 EIINKKLKECY
+79 EMINKKLKKCH
-90 LSSEFLIID
+90 LSTEFLVID
-99 KNNKKHVFE
+99 EEKRKHIFE
-108 HSVNLKI
+108 HSIDLKL

-126 INKKKLDRKEILKTL
+126 INKKKLDRKEISRTL

-150 EKSNYFKNLDEIE
+150 SKSNYFKNLDGIE

-170 DRKSIIK
+170 DRKSIVK
-177 LIIDNVEKNIEK
+177 LLVNDIVKGRKNRLE
-189 EGTNE
+189 
-194 LKSEKFEFIY
+194 SEKFEFIY
-204 LYVLYLKVN
+204 LYVLYSKIN
-213 VFTHSEDSHY
+213 VFTHLEDSHY
-223 KMVYINFENQ
+223 KMVSVNFENQ

-243 VNQEAKKR
+243 INQEGKKR
-251 NILSKTKEKIENLNK
+251 NILLKTKEEINFLKK
-266 NLKRKERFLKLFN
+266 SLKRKEKFLKLFN
-279 PELNKIEF
+279 PEIEKIEF
-287 EKKDFDENYYEI
+287 EKKDFDEKYYEI
-299 EYVFNYKDYKI
+299 EYIFCYKEYKI

-363 KGQFTFTAHNTSI
+363 KGQFVFTAHNTSI

-387 DFMTEYQEIKP
+387 DFVTEYQEIKP

-428 FEIFDTSEE
+428 FEIFNT
-437 EG
+437 

>member
-23 NFYKQDIRNFNRENY
+23 NFYKQDIRKFNRDNY

-45 PNGIGKT
+45 RNGIGKT
-52 AVIKGIEILRNIVLD
+52 AIIKGIEILRNIVLD
-67 SDYLILKSSLLN
+67 NDYLILKNSLLN
-79 EIINKKLKECY
+79 EMINKKLKKCH
-90 LSSEFLIID
+90 LSTEFLVVD
-99 KNNKKHVFE
+99 EEKRKHIFE
-108 HSVNLKI
+108 HSIDLKL

-126 INKKKLDRKEILKTL
+126 INKKKLDRKEISRTL
-141 IIENGKINK
+141 IIENGEINK
-150 EKSNYFKNLDEIE
+150 SKSNYFKKLDGIE

-170 DRKSIIK
+170 DRKSIVK
-177 LIIDNVEKNIEK
+177 LLVNDIVKGRKNRLE
-189 EGTNE
+189 
-194 LKSEKFEFIY
+194 SEKFEFIY
-204 LYVLYLKVN
+204 LYVLYSKIN
-213 VFTHSEDSHY
+213 VFTHLEDSHY
-223 KMVYINFENQ
+223 KMVSVNFENQ

-243 VNQEAKKR
+243 INQEGKKR
-251 NILSKTKEKIENLNK
+251 NILLKTKEEINFLKK
-266 NLKRKERFLKLFN
+266 SLKRKEKFLKLFN
-279 PELNKIEF
+279 PEIEKIEF
-287 EKKDFDENYYEI
+287 EKKDFDEKYYEI
-299 EYVFNYKDYKI
+299 EYIFCYKEYKI

-363 KGQFTFTAHNTSI
+363 KGQFVFTAHNTSI

-387 DFMTEYQEIKP
+387 DFVTEYQEIKP

-428 FEIFDTSEE
+428 FEIFNT
-437 EG
+437 

>member
-1 MDFYLLE
+1 MEFYLLE

-23 NFYKQDIRNFNRENY
+23 NFYKQDIRKFNRDNY

-45 PNGIGKT
+45 RNGIGKT
-52 AVIKGIEILRNIVLD
+52 AIIKGIEILRNIVLD
-67 SDYLILKSSLLN
+67 NDYLILKNSLLN
-79 EIINKKLKECY
+79 EMINKKLKKCH
-90 LSSEFLIID
+90 LSTEILVVD
-99 KNNKKHVFE
+99 EEKRKHIFE
-108 HSVNLKI
+108 HSIDLKL

-126 INKKKLDRKEILKTL
+126 INKKKLDRKEISRTL
-141 IIENGKINK
+141 IIENGEINK
-150 EKSNYFKNLDEIE
+150 SKSNYFKKLDGIE

-170 DRKSIIK
+170 DRKSIVK
-177 LIIDNVEKNIEK
+177 LLVNDIVKGRKNRLE
-189 EGTNE
+189 
-194 LKSEKFEFIY
+194 SEKFEFIY
-204 LYVLYLKVN
+204 LYVLYSKIN
-213 VFTHSEDSHY
+213 VFTHLEDSHY
-223 KMVYINFENQ
+223 KMVSVNFENQ

-243 VNQEAKKR
+243 INQEGKKR
-251 NILSKTKEKIENLNK
+251 NILLKTKEEINFLKK
-266 NLKRKERFLKLFN
+266 SLKRKEKFLKLFN
-279 PELNKIEF
+279 PEIEKIEF
-287 EKKDFDENYYEI
+287 EKKDFDEKYYEI
-299 EYVFNYKDYKI
+299 EYIFCYKEYKI

-363 KGQFTFTAHNTSI
+363 KGQFVFTAHNTSI

-387 DFMTEYQEIKP
+387 DFVTEYQEIKP

-428 FEIFDTSEE
+428 FEIFNM
-437 EG
+437 

>member
-1 MDFYLLE
+1 MEFYLLE

-23 NFYKQDIRNFNRENY
+23 NFYKQDIRKFNRDNY

-45 PNGIGKT
+45 RNGIGKT
-52 AVIKGIEILRNIVLD
+52 AIIKGIEILRNIVLD
-67 SDYLILKSSLLN
+67 NDYLILKNSLLN
-79 EIINKKLKECY
+79 EMINKKLKKCH
-90 LSSEFLIID
+90 LSTEFLVID
-99 KNNKKHVFE
+99 EEKRKHIFE
-108 HSVNLKI
+108 HSIDLKL

-126 INKKKLDRKEILKTL
+126 INKKKLDRKEISRTL
-141 IIENGKINK
+141 IIENGEINK
-150 EKSNYFKNLDEIE
+150 SKSNYFKNLDGIE

-170 DRKSIIK
+170 DRKSIVK
-177 LIIDNVEKNIEK
+177 LLVNDIVKGRKNRLE
-189 EGTNE
+189 
-194 LKSEKFEFIY
+194 SEKFEFIY
-204 LYVLYLKVN
+204 LYVLYSKIN
-213 VFTHSEDSHY
+213 VFTHLEDSHY
-223 KMVYINFENQ
+223 KIVSVNFENQ

-243 VNQEAKKR
+243 INQEGKKR
-251 NILSKTKEKIENLNK
+251 NILLKTKEEINFLKK
-266 NLKRKERFLKLFN
+266 SLKRKEKFLKLFN
-279 PELNKIEF
+279 PEIEKIEF
-287 EKKDFDENYYEI
+287 EKKDFDEKYYEI
-299 EYVFNYKDYKI
+299 EYIFCYKEYKI

-363 KGQFTFTAHNTSI
+363 KGQFVFTAHNTSI

-387 DFMTEYQEIKP
+387 DFVTEYQEIKP

-428 FEIFDTSEE
+428 FEIFNT
-437 EG
+437 

>member
-8 FRLKGIKNIEKEIAI
+8 FRLNGIKNIEKEIVI
-23 NFYKQDIRNFNRENY
+23 SFYKQDIRNFNRENY

-45 PNGIGKT
+45 RNGIGKT
-52 AVIKGIEILRNIVLD
+52 AIIKGIEILRNIVID
-67 SDYLILKSSLLN
+67 DEYLILKNDLLM
-79 EIINKKLKECY
+79 ELINKKLKECY
-90 LSSEFLIID
+90 LSTEFLVID
-99 KNNKKHVFE
+99 EENNKHVLE
-108 HSVNLKI
+108 HVINLKI
-115 ENGKIIITKEI
+115 KNGKVIITKEI

-141 IIENGKINK
+141 IILNEKIDKNN
-150 EKSNYFKNLDEIE
+150 SNYFENLNEIE
-163 KLSMNLL
+163 SISMNLL
-170 DRKSIIK
+170 SKRSIIK
-177 LIIDNVEKNIEK
+177 LIFENLKENKEYLEKIE
-189 EGTNE
+189 E
-194 LKSEKFEFIY
+194 FEIAYIY
-204 LYVLYLKVN
+204 ILYLKIN
-213 VFTHSEDSHY
+213 IYTHLDDEYYRIFSPKFTDEKWFNDIFFDLMNREGRNKKFISKDRIED
-223 KMVYINFENQ
+223 
-233 NWLDKIYIDY
+233 L
-243 VNQEAKKR
+243 
-251 NILSKTKEKIENLNK
+251 EKNLNK
-266 NLKRKERFLKLFN
+266 KEKFLKLFN

-287 EKKDFDENYYEI
+287 EKKDYDQDYYEI
-299 EYVFNYKDYKI
+299 EYIFCYKDYKI
-310 NFEYESMGMKSLF
+310 NLQYESMGMKSLF
-323 RLFDVLDTVNNGGI
+323 RLFDALDTVNNGGI

-387 DFMTEYQEIKP
+387 DFITEYQEIKP

>member
-23 NFYKQDIRNFNRENY
+23 NFYKQDIRKFNRENY

-45 PNGIGKT
+45 RNGIGKT
-52 AVIKGIEILRNIVLD
+52 AIIKGIEILRNIVLD
-67 SDYLILKSSLLN
+67 SDYLTLKNSLLN
-79 EIINKKLKECY
+79 EMINKKLKKCY
-90 LSSEFLIID
+90 LSTEFLVID
-99 KNNKKHVFE
+99 EDNRKHIFE
-108 HSVNLKI
+108 HSIDLKL
-115 ENGKIIITKEI
+115 ENGKVIIIKEI
-126 INKKKLDRKEILKTL
+126 INKKKLDRKEILRTL
-141 IIENGKINK
+141 IIENGEINRS
-150 EKSNYFKNLDEIE
+150 KSNYFKNLDEIE

-170 DRKSIIK
+170 ERKSIIK
-177 LIIDNVEKNIEK
+177 LLVNDIIKDKKSKFE
-189 EGTNE
+189 
-194 LKSEKFEFIY
+194 SEKFEFIY
-204 LYVLYLKVN
+204 LYALYSKIN
-213 VFTHSEDSHY
+213 VFTHLEDIHY
-223 KMVYINFENQ
+223 KMVSVNFENQ

-243 VNQEAKKR
+243 INQEGKKR
-251 NILSKTKEKIENLNK
+251 NILLKTKEEINFLKKSLN
-266 NLKRKERFLKLFN
+266 RKERFLKLFN
-279 PELNKIEF
+279 PEIGKIDF
-287 EKKDFDENYYEI
+287 EKRDFDEKYYEI
-299 EYVFNYKDYKI
+299 EYIFCYKEYKI

-363 KGQFTFTAHNTSI
+363 KGQFVFTAHNTSI

-387 DFMTEYQEIKP
+387 DFMTEYKEIKP

-428 FEIFDTSEE
+428 FEIFNT
-437 EG
+437 

>member
-8 FRLKGIKNIEKEIAI
+8 FRLKGIKNIEKKIAI
-23 NFYKQDIRNFNRENY
+23 NFYKQDIRKFNRENY

-45 PNGIGKT
+45 RNGIGKT
-52 AVIKGIEILRNIVLD
+52 AIIKGIEILRNIVLD
-67 SDYLILKSSLLN
+67 SDYLILKNSLLN

-99 KNNKKHVFE
+99 KNNKKHIFE
-108 HSVNLKI
+108 HSIKLKI

-141 IIENGKINK
+141 VIENGEINK
-150 EKSNYFKNLDEIE
+150 NKSNYFKNLDEIE

-177 LIIDNVEKNIEK
+177 LIIDDVEKNIEK
-189 EGTNE
+189 DE

-204 LYVLYLKVN
+204 LYVLYSKIN
-213 VFTHSEDSHY
+213 IFTHLEDSHY

-233 NWLDKIYIDY
+233 NWLDKIYVDY

-251 NILSKTKEKIENLNK
+251 NVLSKTKEEIENLNK
-266 NLKRKERFLKLFN
+266 NLKRKEIFLKLFN

-287 EKKDFDENYYEI
+287 EKKDYDQDYYEI
-299 EYVFNYKDYKI
+299 EYIFCYKEYKI

-323 RLFDVLDTVNNGGI
+323 RLFDVLDTINNGGI
-337 VFVDEIDMSI
+337 VFMDEIDMSI

-428 FEIFDTSEE
+428 FEIFTTSEE
-437 EG
+437 EV

>member
-1 MDFYLLE
+1 MEFYLLE
-8 FRLKGIKNIEKEIAI
+8 FGLNGIKNIEKTIEIS
-23 NFYKQDIRNFNRENY
+23 FYKQDIRNFNRENY

-45 PNGIGKT
+45 RNGIGKT

-90 LSSEFLIID
+90 LSAEFLVVD
-99 KNNKKHVFE
+99 KNNKKHIFE
-108 HSVNLKI
+108 HSINLKI

-204 LYVLYLKVN
+204 LYVLYSKIN
-213 VFTHSEDSHY
+213 VFTHLEDSHY

-251 NILSKTKEKIENLNK
+251 NILSKKKEEIENLNK

-287 EKKDFDENYYEI
+287 EKKDFDKNYYEI

-363 KGQFTFTAHNTSI
+363 KGQFVFTAHNTSI
-376 LDTLK
+376 LDTLR

-428 FEIFDTSEE
+428 FEIFNTFEE
-437 EG
+437 EN